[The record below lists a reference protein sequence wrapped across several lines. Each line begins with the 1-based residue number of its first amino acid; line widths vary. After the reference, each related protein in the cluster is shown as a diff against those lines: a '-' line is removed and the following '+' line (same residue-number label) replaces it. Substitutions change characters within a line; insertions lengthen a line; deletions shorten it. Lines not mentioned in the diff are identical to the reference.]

1 VLACRFQV
9 TNCKLSDQTPS
20 AESAADPKADQFY
33 DAALSRIRRFMLVI
47 GVVATIAAVPLFGWK
62 IAAGVLLGCVLAWLN
77 FVWLKEAIGLLADKV
92 TSSGRPRSSASTVAK
107 FLLRYALVGIGAYV
121 IFLSSR
127 ESLYGFLGGLFLA
140 VAAILCEAAY
150 EVFVGLR
157 RGL

>member
-1 VLACRFQV
+1 
-9 TNCKLSDQTPS
+9 
-20 AESAADPKADQFY
+20 
-33 DAALSRIRRFMLVI
+33 MLVI
-47 GVVATIAAVPLFGWK
+47 APLATVAALIAFDWK
-62 IAAGVLLGCVLAWLN
+62 IAAGVFLGCILAWLN

-92 TSSGRPRSSASTVAK
+92 AQSGRPRSSASTVAK

-150 EVFVGLR
+150 EVIVGLR
-157 RGL
+157 RGF